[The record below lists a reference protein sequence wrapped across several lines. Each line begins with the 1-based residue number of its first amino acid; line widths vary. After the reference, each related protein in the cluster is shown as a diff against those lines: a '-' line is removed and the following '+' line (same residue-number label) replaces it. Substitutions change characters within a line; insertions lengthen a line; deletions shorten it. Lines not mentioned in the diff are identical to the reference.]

1 MNRDDFWESTNDPS
15 LEKFL
20 DFRFQK
26 GVLKDK
32 KSEYQHYKSELDTI
46 KRYYSETSEIGKK
59 ATKLI
64 NSFKLDKKSQLLISF
79 WDLQTKRQTIH
90 MESKILEEKA
100 QLQQTRQILD
110 ATKDIRKQ
118 DRLLRETT
126 ANLIEK
132 DLLDESYVKNSGQ
145 KRYYEPQETILDFEN
160 DPFLYKDEKHESS
173 NYSVP
178 SESGFDDASW
188 GSSDRTLVNTISQK
202 SENDEDSETSDL
214 GTPDHEVNY
223 IWQEAIDDQEEVK
236 EESNDVK
243 TNKTGPL
250 RLSKA
255 NRREID
261 TAYNLMDK
269 QYMWKLSSGKF
280 VEEELYKLGQGLEF
294 EHAVHSFILDIED
307 ELIVEHFTETEL
319 REIDNTSIPEV
330 PELSN
335 EIDGFLNKFLGKTNL
350 NEIRQIIKES
360 SFGNDYDHEK
370 HHDLDY
376 ICLALHSLV
385 REIQNGSIKGTN
397 LENWYNCHVWSVVF
411 DQAFGDIRAIAVVR
425 GESTSISTATRKN
438 KKRRSEE
445 RRKIG
450 HRGDWILRAV
460 GNGKKD
466 EFGAGEAGKDW
477 VDEYGTKYIRETGLK
492 LPKTLKDML
501 VNLMERI
508 KWNEEVRRQIQTI
521 GIIHAGLTMTIVYA
535 DNPKGYICRFQRCDL
550 MEVPDTIEK
559 FDSVLTILASVLN
572 AKSAVQETVKMVQTG
587 GQATKS
593 TKSFKS
599 VGIRKRPRDES
610 QHKLSAC
617 MSTPKKVKLCKVNN
631 IRRPYP
637 ASPCPGSPNAKPL
650 I

>member
-1 MNRDDFWESTNDPS
+1 MSRPKIHDYFKRKCTEWNITEFLNESKEEPFQLKIGRQVEVLFLFNVDRVSGVAGNLQSLGRASAGPMRAQLIFRDPMPMFVD
-15 LEKFL
+15 
-20 DFRFQK
+20 
-26 GVLKDK
+26 G
-32 KSEYQHYKSELDTI
+32 TI
-46 KRYYSETSEIGKK
+46 NGAVNNGTIGRVGNINGFIAGTSE
-59 ATKLI
+59 
-64 NSFKLDKKSQLLISF
+64 S
-79 WDLQTKRQTIH
+79 KR
-90 MESKILEEKA
+90 
-100 QLQQTRQILD
+100 
-110 ATKDIRKQ
+110 
-118 DRLLRETT
+118 DR
-126 ANLIEK
+126 EK
-132 DLLDESYVKNSGQ
+132 DLNNEIDNFFQSPSERQ
-145 KRYYEPQETILDFEN
+145 
-160 DPFLYKDEKHESS
+160 SS
-173 NYSVP
+173 NLFLRK
-178 SESGFDDASW
+178 SEIEQDISNETGNETDHELQDDA
-188 GSSDRTLVNTISQK
+188 D
-202 SENDEDSETSDL
+202 SDL
-214 GTPDHEVNY
+214 DTADNEVNY
-223 IWQEAIDDQEEVK
+223 IWHMLLAYKCLQSSPHLLLKEAIDDQEEVK
-236 EESNDVK
+236 EATNDVK

-250 RLSKA
+250 RLSEA

-280 VEEELYKLGQGLEF
+280 VEEELYKLGKRLEF
-294 EHAVHSFILDIED
+294 EHAVHSFILDVED
-307 ELIVEHFTETEL
+307 ELIMEHFTETEL

-335 EIDGFLNKFLGKTNL
+335 EIDEFLNKFLGKTNL

-385 REIQNGSIKGTN
+385 REIQNGSIKDTN

-438 KKRRSEE
+438 KKRKSEE

-450 HRGDWILRAV
+450 RRGDWILRAV

-477 VDEYGTKYIRETGLK
+477 VDEHGTKYIREIGLK

-508 KWNEEVRRQIQTI
+508 KWNEEVRKQIQTI

-535 DNPKGYICRFQRCDL
+535 DNPKGYICRFRRCDL
-550 MEVPDTIEK
+550 MEVPDTVEK

-572 AKSAVQETVKMVQTG
+572 AKSVVQETVKMVQTG

-593 TKSFKS
+593 FKS
-599 VGIRKRPRDES
+599 VGLRKRPRDES

-617 MSTPKKVKLCKVNN
+617 MSTPKKMKLCTKVNN
-631 IRRPYP
+631 IRRSYP
-637 ASPCPGSPNAKPL
+637 ASPCPGLPNAELL